1 MIGDTLGYDRC
12 CHVSTANDGL
22 WVSDSRFGVHPVS
35 GSPGDDLLDGR
46 GEILEYK
53 GGFNFIKQL
62 FGRPMLVPFPG
73 GQGLLTHSN
82 SVSFFC
88 ESL

>member
-12 CHVSTANDGL
+12 CHVSTANDDL

-46 GEILEYK
+46 GAAEVDGPLLPTRECAIDLPPFRYIAANLLPLETPV
-53 GGFNFIKQL
+53 
-62 FGRPMLVPFPG
+62 RPL
-73 GQGLLTHSN
+73 
-82 SVSFFC
+82 
-88 ESL
+88 